1 MNSASTLLPI
11 FQKNEVLFGH
21 DGTPE
26 IVAVEITAQ
35 GAVQIS
41 ARDGA
46 RIFSEPMPFHPF
58 ILLAGDEALA
68 GCGTP
73 KID

>member
-1 MNSASTLLPI
+1 M

-21 DGTPE
+21 DGTPG
-26 IVAVEITAQ
+26 IVAVEITAE

-46 RIFSEPMPFHPF
+46 RTFSEPMAFKPFM
-58 ILLAGDEALA
+58 LLAGDDALA
-68 GCGTP
+68 
-73 KID
+73 